1 MNNIVPADPTEGL
14 ETNYGFEA
22 QEIGQLIPNAMFSID
37 PEFEASRNSLT
48 MIAGGCEM
56 LRVAND
62 GFYVRGEKVPADDKE
77 AEIVYNAFKQF
88 LTWAEMN
95 RR

>member
-1 MNNIVPADPTEGL
+1 MFILEQSMSFEITQSPDLLPSNNITL
-14 ETNYGFEA
+14 
-22 QEIGQLIPNAMFSID
+22 
-37 PEFEASRNSLT
+37 
-48 MIAGGCEM
+48 IAGKTEM
-56 LRVAND
+56 LRIAND

>member
-1 MNNIVPADPTEGL
+1 MNNIVPEDPTEGL
-14 ETNYGFEA
+14 EDYSVGF
-22 QEIGQLIPNAMFSID
+22 D
-37 PEFEASRNSLT
+37 PEFEAGRHSLT

-62 GFYVRGEKVPADDKE
+62 GFYVRGVKVTQDDRE

>member
-1 MNNIVPADPTEGL
+1 MNYKTRQNPDL
-14 ETNYGFEA
+14 
-22 QEIGQLIPNAMFSID
+22 LPNDTIT
-37 PEFEASRNSLT
+37 L
-48 MIAGGCEM
+48 IAGGCEM
-56 LRVAND
+56 LRVANN

>member
-1 MNNIVPADPTEGL
+1 MSFKITQSSDLLPSNNITL
-14 ETNYGFEA
+14 
-22 QEIGQLIPNAMFSID
+22 
-37 PEFEASRNSLT
+37 
-48 MIAGGCEM
+48 IAGKTEM
-56 LRVAND
+56 LRVADD

-77 AEIVYNAFKQF
+77 AERVYNAFKQF

>member
-1 MNNIVPADPTEGL
+1 MFILEQSMSFKITQSPDLLPSNNITL
-14 ETNYGFEA
+14 
-22 QEIGQLIPNAMFSID
+22 
-37 PEFEASRNSLT
+37 
-48 MIAGGCEM
+48 IAGKSEM

-62 GFYVRGEKVPADDKE
+62 GFYVRGEKVPADDRE

>member
-1 MNNIVPADPTEGL
+1 MS
-14 ETNYGFEA
+14 NYGFRALEVGQVVPDA
-22 QEIGQLIPNAMFSID
+22 VIGID
-37 PEFEASRNSLT
+37 PEFEASQNSITL
-48 MIAGGCEM
+48 IAGGCEM
-56 LRVAND
+56 LRVAED
-62 GFYVRGEKVPADDKE
+62 GFYVRSVKVTQDDKE